1 MRLPQLSGT
10 GPSLTLTV
18 NPAPFSNPNPDPK
31 LILHRYWTVSA
42 REAAA
47 RELTVGVGEQGSE
60 DDLLPDE
67 AGSSQS
73 QENAPHHAQ
82 VARAVPQLA
91 ALASWGCCI

>member
-1 MRLPQLSGT
+1 
-10 GPSLTLTV
+10 
-18 NPAPFSNPNPDPK
+18 
-31 LILHRYWTVSA
+31 
-42 REAAA
+42 
-47 RELTVGVGEQGSE
+47 VGEQGSE

-82 VARAVPQLA
+82 VVRAVPQLA

>member
-1 MRLPQLSGT
+1 
-10 GPSLTLTV
+10 
-18 NPAPFSNPNPDPK
+18 
-31 LILHRYWTVSA
+31 
-42 REAAA
+42 
-47 RELTVGVGEQGSE
+47 VGEQGSE